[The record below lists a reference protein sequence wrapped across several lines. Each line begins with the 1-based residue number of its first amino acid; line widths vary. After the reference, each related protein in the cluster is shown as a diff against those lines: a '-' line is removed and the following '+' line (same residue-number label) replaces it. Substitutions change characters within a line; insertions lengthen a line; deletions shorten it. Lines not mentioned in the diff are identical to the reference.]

1 MALQMD
7 DKNVVQKDNLTD
19 LASTLPATPAPS
31 QSAPAENTPP
41 PANLGDNQVVAPNGD
56 VVDLGIN
63 SENITTK

>member
-1 MALQMD
+1 MD

-19 LASTLPATPAPS
+19 LASTLPSSPAPS
-31 QSAPAENTPP
+31 QSTPAESTPP
-41 PANLGDNQVVAPNGD
+41 PPNLADNQVIAPNGD

>member
-1 MALQMD
+1 MD

-19 LASTLPATPAPS
+19 LASTLPASPAPS
-31 QSAPAENTPP
+31 QSTPAENTPP
-41 PANLGDNQVVAPNGD
+41 PNLADNQVVAPNGD